1 MKIGKPNP
9 LFAQSLKVSDG
20 ENHHLGIASGKS
32 TSLLFTNTISTLL
45 SLNLQLD
52 ADDTLQ
58 LFDNAG
64 REISPAYAL
73 QKGTIWSV
81 APRLLANSSQIILRV
96 SGAANVKFDAL
107 WMNGNH
113 LSKLVDHRDHFYIPS
128 IGTVIPNPLPVTGDW
143 LTDTQFLAA
152 QPYHVNV
159 DNFPGSQLVT
169 GDWLKVSDEPIGISA
184 VSLPLP
190 ANAAQE
196 TGGNLARL
204 VVVFKTQNIAGTGAA
219 SPGVNV
225 PTGKQWRI
233 VAGSILATTTTG
245 HGGLIYI
252 VAQDGS
258 SNVVVTNT
266 GPSFPAASTNRVAFG
281 AGLPQSVAFVSNN
294 ATIPFPTV
302 VLSAG
307 EALTVIPSGTF
318 DATDTITLTFSYEEY
333 TT

>member
-32 TSLLFTNTISTLL
+32 TSLLFTNTIATLL

-64 REISPAYAL
+64 REISPAYTL

-96 SGAANVKFDAL
+96 SGAANVKFDAV

-143 LTDTQFLAA
+143 LTDAQFLAA
-152 QPYHVNV
+152 QPYHVDV
-159 DNFPGSQLVT
+159 DNFPASQPVT

-184 VSLPLP
+184 AALPLP

-204 VVVFKTQNIAGTGAA
+204 VPVAKIYVATGNGAA
-219 SPGVNV
+219 APSFTV
-225 PTGKQWRI
+225 PVGKRWSFKSCAMQ
-233 VAGSILATTTTG
+233 VTTTTG
-245 HGGLIYI
+245 SGQLFLEADDGADALTTVPTPNISAGSTTRTTFAVGLQQTGFVAVFATAPFPGLDLPAGDVITAVNIGG
-252 VAQDGS
+252 
-258 SNVVVTNT
+258 
-266 GPSFPAASTNRVAFG
+266 FG
-281 AGLPQSVAFVSNN
+281 AG
-294 ATIPFPTV
+294 
-302 VLSAG
+302 
-307 EALTVIPSGTF
+307 
-318 DATDTITLTFSYEEY
+318 DTIKLVLNVDEFSV
-333 TT
+333 